1 MLSAADI
8 ENRMVTAAIAGPL
21 AQPVTYAGSPI
32 RGVLDRRQV
41 DTLTEVGALTRT
53 EQVDL
58 VVAVADVP
66 SPAQGDAVVAGSDT
80 YRVAGVGRDGQRAWR
95 LSLRGPL

>member
-1 MLSAADI
+1 MISAATL
-8 ENRMVTAAIAGPL
+8 ENRIVSIAMAGPTG
-21 AQPVTYAGSPI
+21 QPVTYAGSDI
-32 RGVLDRRQV
+32 RGVVDRRQI

-58 VVAVADVP
+58 LVAVDDVAT
-66 SPAQGDAVVAGSDT
+66 PAQGDAVVIGSDT
-80 YRVAGVGRDGQRAWR
+80 WRVAGVGRDGQRTWR